1 MPTFRPTSEPTF
13 RCFTICIQDRDRVL
27 RVLRDNGVEAV
38 LHYVPPVYRQSVYK
52 DTVLANFELP
62 ITDEVTN
69 SLLCLPVSPEL
80 SDDQVLQVIQIV
92 NDALAS

>member
-1 MPTFRPTSEPTF
+1 M
-13 RCFTICIQDRDRVL
+13 
-27 RVLRDNGVEAV
+27 RDNGVEAV

-52 DTVLANFELP
+52 DTVLADFELP
-62 ITDEVTN
+62 VTDEVTN